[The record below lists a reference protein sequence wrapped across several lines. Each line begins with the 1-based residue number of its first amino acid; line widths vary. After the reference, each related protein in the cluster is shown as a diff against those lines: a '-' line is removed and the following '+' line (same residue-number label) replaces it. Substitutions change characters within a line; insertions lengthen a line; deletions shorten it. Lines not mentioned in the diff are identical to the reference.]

1 MKFPGLVLIVLTDQI
16 DRAAAIFFLR
26 TCKQHDRILV
36 KKTLYEFKFQLQFL
50 TRYDVEQVVIT

>member
-26 TCKQHDRILV
+26 TCKQRDRILV